1 MNNKI
6 NVGIIGMGYIGSAVF
21 DLLENQK
28 DYIAKKINKD
38 IQVVKIADLRI
49 DKIKERYAS
58 VQGLSCCKDGFDI
71 IRDENIDIVV
81 ELMGGIEPA
90 YDLIMEALTR
100 GKYVVTANKDLLASR
115 GQAIFE
121 AARAHDVDILF
132 EASVGGGIPIIG
144 PLKSSLASNNI
155 DKIVGILNG
164 TTNYILTKM
173 ANENLSFEEALKIA
187 QDLGYAEKANP
198 ASDIEGFDAAYK
210 LAILSSISFNSRVS
224 VEDVYKEGIKDITI
238 EDITNA
244 SDMGYAIKLLA
255 IGTETDN
262 QICVRVHPTLIP
274 KKHIL
279 SSIDDANNAIYIYG
293 NYVGEVMSYGKGA
306 GDKPT
311 ASSVVGDI
319 IKIARGID
327 FEKKGPV
334 YGCTCF
340 EHKSIQSLDELFN
353 RFYALMDVKDQP
365 GVLAKIASVFGKNNV
380 SIESMM
386 QKQMDAKDSARI
398 IFITH
403 SVLNKDMYRSI
414 KEIEN
419 LDVVNNVLNIIRVED
434 LK

>member
-6 NVGIIGMGYIGSAVF
+6 NVGIIGLGYIGSAVYG
-21 DLLENQK
+21 LLESQK
-28 DYIAKKINKD
+28 EYIAKKINKR
-38 IQVVKIADLRI
+38 IEVVKIADAQI
-49 DKIKERYAS
+49 DTIKARYPAMKGVS
-58 VQGLSCCKDGFDI
+58 LCKDGFDI
-71 IRDENIDIVV
+71 IRDENIDVVV
-81 ELMGGIEPA
+81 ELIGGIDPA
-90 YDLIMEALTR
+90 YELIMEALRR

-121 AARAHDVDILF
+121 SAAAHDVDILF

-155 DKIVGILNG
+155 EKIVGILNG

-173 ANENLSFEEALKIA
+173 ANERLSFAEALKIA

-198 ASDIEGFDAAYK
+198 SSDIEGFDAAYK

-224 VEDVYKEGIKDITI
+224 VTDVYKEGIKDITI
-238 EDITNA
+238 EDICNA

-255 IGTETDN
+255 IGTETDGKV
-262 QICVRVHPTLIP
+262 CVRVHPTLIP

-306 GDKPT
+306 GDRPT
-311 ASSVVGDI
+311 ASSVVGDL
-319 IKIARGID
+319 IKIARGFD
-327 FEKKGPV
+327 KTKKGPV

-340 EHKSIQSLDELFN
+340 AHKSIQSIDELFN
-353 RFYALMDVKDQP
+353 RLYALMDVKDKP
-365 GVLAKIASVFGKNNV
+365 GVLAKIANVFGKNNV

-386 QKQMDAKDSARI
+386 QKQIDRQDSARI

-403 SVLNKDMYRSI
+403 SVLNKNMYRSI
-414 KEIEN
+414 KEIET